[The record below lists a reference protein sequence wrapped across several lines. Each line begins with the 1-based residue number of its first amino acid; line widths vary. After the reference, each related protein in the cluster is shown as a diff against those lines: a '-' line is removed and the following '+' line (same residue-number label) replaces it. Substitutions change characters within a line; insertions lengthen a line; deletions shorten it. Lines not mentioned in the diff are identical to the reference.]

1 MKYSNELLLLGKEAK
16 EAAKVLASLDS
27 EDRNRSLYKIAENL
41 MLNKEQILIANKK
54 DCEEAISIRLDD
66 SLIDRIY
73 LDDKRLSDIA
83 KDVITIAELPDPLDE
98 IFDMKKLIAKRPL
111 NTTLNVE
118 KISKEIKMPTVR
130 EVITSFSKN
139 YKTMVQNEVEALE

>member
-1 MKYSNELLLLGKEAK
+1 MEFAKQVAEICSFDKELIVECLF
-16 EAAKVLASLDS
+16 
-27 EDRNRSLYKIAENL
+27 
-41 MLNKEQILIANKK
+41 
-54 DCEEAISIRLDD
+54 
-66 SLIDRIY
+66 
-73 LDDKRLSDIA
+73 
-83 KDVITIAELPDPLDE
+83 DE
-98 IFDMKKLIAKRPL
+98 IFDRKKLIAKRPL